1 MPLIVRAATPEDRPL
16 WEPLWR
22 GYQQFYKVALAD
34 AVTETTW
41 SRFFSTAEPVH
52 CLVAEEGEALLGLA
66 HYIFHRNTW
75 MTAEVC
81 YLQDL
86 FTNAEARGKGIARAL
101 IEAVY
106 RAARNA
112 GSARVYWMTHESN
125 AQAMALYDKVAEKSG
140 FLQYRKPL

>member
-1 MPLIVRAATPEDRPL
+1 MSLTVRAAIPEDRPL

-22 GYQQFYKVALAD
+22 GYQQFYEVALAD

-41 SRFFSTAEPVH
+41 SRFFSTAEPMH

-75 MTAEVC
+75 MQEDVC

-86 FTNAEARGKGIARAL
+86 YTNSGARGKGVGRAL

-106 RAARNA
+106 ERARAA
-112 GSARVYWMTHESN
+112 GSSRVYWMTHETN
-125 AQAMALYDKVAEKSG
+125 TQAMALYDKLAAKSG
-140 FLQYRKPL
+140 FLQYRKAL